1 MIIDTTEGNR
11 QDVPAPPALAQ
22 PEATL
27 LHQKEMDSS
36 PEMGACV
43 GAPPKDHGDPSCL
56 LPWFREGNSLFLS
69 HPVHQH
75 PRGQGGRGN
84 FVTGVIPRHSLVA
97 VTPCHP
103 TGAVD
108 RGHQGGQPPSSTP
121 ERRLVR
127 RHPLAAASKQSHMP
141 LSSSV
146 KGICCLLLAY
156 KSI

>member
-1 MIIDTTEGNR
+1 MSLLLLPLHSQRRLSCPRKRWI
-11 QDVPAPPALAQ
+11 PAQRWEPVLGHPS
-22 PEATL
+22 
-27 LHQKEMDSS
+27 K
-36 PEMGACV
+36 G
-43 GAPPKDHGDPSCL
+43 HGDPSCL

-84 FVTGVIPRHSLVA
+84 FIIGVIPRHSLVA

-108 RGHQGGQPPSSTP
+108 RGHQGGQPPSSAP